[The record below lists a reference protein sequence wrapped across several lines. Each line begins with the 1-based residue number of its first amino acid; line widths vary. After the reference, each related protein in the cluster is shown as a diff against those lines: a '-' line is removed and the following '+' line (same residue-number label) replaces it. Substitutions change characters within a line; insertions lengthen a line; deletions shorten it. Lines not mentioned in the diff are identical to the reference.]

1 MIRTFYVRPQT
12 AEGYGKG
19 DGSSYENA
27 WNGFPSVNWQTLA
40 GQPATLWVCGEPGGP
55 GGFVTL
61 HVEWS
66 YLQGGNE
73 LQRPEIQ
80 VASENKK
87 RTDTRREPA
96 LAV

>member
-1 MIRTFYVRPQT
+1 MIRTFYVRPQA

-27 WNGFPSVNWQTLA
+27 WNGFQSVNWQALA

-66 YLQGGNE
+66 YLKS
-73 LQRPEIQ
+73 RPEIA
-80 VASENKK
+80 VATENKT